1 MNDSHVRERLRFWQ
15 VQLSRLR
22 AAIAG
27 YLKGRSHTPMDVIA
41 RRRREE
47 RLRDILE
54 ELAEISSRLRA
65 A

>member
-1 MNDSHVRERLRFWQ
+1 
-15 VQLSRLR
+15 
-22 AAIAG
+22 
-27 YLKGRSHTPMDVIA
+27 MDVIA
-41 RRRREE
+41 HKRREE